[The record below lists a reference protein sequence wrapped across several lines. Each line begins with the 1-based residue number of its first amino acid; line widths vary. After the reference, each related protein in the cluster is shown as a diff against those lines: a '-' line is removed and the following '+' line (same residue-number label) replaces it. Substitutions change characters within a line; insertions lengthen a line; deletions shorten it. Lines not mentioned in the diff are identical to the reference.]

1 MGIISR
7 AADTY
12 YTYRFLKTL
21 VTPWNKMK
29 AFELGLVDENGKRL
43 RSPET
48 PEEKSEYTLFHRL
61 VFNLKRILNKL
72 PFGKSRLASYAA
84 ALFLLKE
91 NTGMSDEQIKR
102 ALDEA
107 GYDFDTFLPEE
118 NKSWYQTDEGN
129 PFPGEY
135 TLTQDILSPLT
146 GDAIAMENTKVLVHE
161 GTTPSGYVLGEPVFQ
176 VDHKLTKQK
185 IYVSIS
191 DIKR

>member
-1 MGIISR
+1 M
-7 AADTY
+7 
-12 YTYRFLKTL
+12 
-21 VTPWNKMK
+21 
-29 AFELGLVDENGKRL
+29 
-43 RSPET
+43 
-48 PEEKSEYTLFHRL
+48 
-61 VFNLKRILNKL
+61 
-72 PFGKSRLASYAA
+72 
-84 ALFLLKE
+84 FLLKE

-135 TLTQDILSPLT
+135 TLTQDIMSPLT